1 MTRRHGGV
9 LLVNALGLLHVL
21 VADVWTGGAG
31 GSRAGEA
38 EKSGRGVQGPAA
50 RWGLL
55 RRVLEAPVESV
66 TLRAWR
72 EGARLLRGTGV

>member
-1 MTRRHGGV
+1 MTRR

-21 VADVWTGGAG
+21 AADVWTGGAG

-38 EKSGRGVQGPAA
+38 TKSGRRVQGPAA
-50 RWGLL
+50 RWGHL
-55 RRVLEAPVESV
+55 RRALEAPVEPV

-72 EGARLLRGTGV
+72 EGTRPLQGTGA